1 MAENAGQAAAL
12 REYGLERVALAGE
25 AAADGPT
32 TDEFVAVEPEAPA
45 PEPLVP
51 AGAEERPATL
61 PGARGGAPDDL
72 TLIEGVS
79 PMQQT
84 TLYSLGIFHFDQ
96 VAAWTPANVAWVDK
110 YLRLR
115 GRITEEEWVEQA
127 DDLAREGVLV
137 ARRVLED
144 EDA

>member
-1 MAENAGQAAAL
+1 
-12 REYGLERVALAGE
+12 
-25 AAADGPT
+25 
-32 TDEFVAVEPEAPA
+32 
-45 PEPLVP
+45 
-51 AGAEERPATL
+51 L

-72 TLIEGVS
+72 TLIDGVS

-115 GRITEEEWVEQA
+115 GRIVEEEWVEQA